1 MVKVS
6 LILKADAINLPSA
19 CRICFVWI
27 AVTEH
32 AQHCT
37 KTEQLAGI
45 NLAT

>member
-6 LILKADAINLPSA
+6 LILKADAIRLPSA
-19 CRICFVWI
+19 CRSFFVWT
-27 AVTEH
+27 AVTER

-37 KTEQLAGI
+37 QTEELAGI